1 MARAVCMEHQYDDA
15 MARKIWKINITH
27 PISDACPSNA

>member
-1 MARAVCMEHQYDDA
+1 MEHQYDDA